1 MAPIGL
7 GHKRPGLLPMAANR
21 QKPALVKRVRIARTD
36 LDAFQGGIVMSIKHL
51 LPAVLLAAAAPAM
64 AGSAHANPS
73 DAAVTAKVKSNI
85 DRLLGPLPISVS
97 TVGGVVHLRGD
108 VPGGVR
114 VDQAQDVASRVSGVK
129 EVDNE
134 LQAERDS

>member
-1 MAPIGL
+1 
-7 GHKRPGLLPMAANR
+7 
-21 QKPALVKRVRIARTD
+21 
-36 LDAFQGGIVMSIKHL
+36 MSIKHL

-64 AGSAHANPS
+64 AGSAHANPN
-73 DAAVTAKVKSNI
+73 DAVVTAKVKSNI

-97 TVGGVVHLRGD
+97 TRDGVVHLRGD
-108 VPGGVR
+108 VPGGVQ
-114 VDQAQDVASRVSGVK
+114 VDQAQDVVSRVSGVK